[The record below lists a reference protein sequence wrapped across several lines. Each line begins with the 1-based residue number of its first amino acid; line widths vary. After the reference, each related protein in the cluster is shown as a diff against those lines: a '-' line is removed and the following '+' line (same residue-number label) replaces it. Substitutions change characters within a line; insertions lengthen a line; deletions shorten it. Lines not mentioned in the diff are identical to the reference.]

1 MNIKNFHIPI
11 IAISIIIALMSNY
24 GSFISII
31 EPFTFLKIDFNSLER
46 GYINFFTI
54 ESTFNKNN
62 EWWRL
67 ITPMLIHF
75 SFAHLA
81 FNCLWIYVLG
91 SKIELLDGNFVFVNL
106 VIFCS
111 ISSNLTQYFFGGP
124 SLFGG
129 LSGVIYGL
137 LGYCMINEFEN
148 KQDRYGL
155 PPAIYLFMIIWL
167 ILGFL
172 GILTLFGFGNVAN
185 FAHLGGL
192 ISGIIFAMISRI
204 IIKQKN
210 EKS

>member
-1 MNIKNFHIPI
+1 M
-11 IAISIIIALMSNY
+11 
-24 GSFISII
+24 
-31 EPFTFLKIDFNSLER
+31 
-46 GYINFFTI
+46 
-54 ESTFNKNN
+54 ESTYQISN

-75 SFAHLA
+75 SFAHLI

-91 SKIELLDGNFVFVNL
+91 SKIELLDGHFVFANL

-111 ISSNLTQYFFGGP
+111 ICSNLTQYFFGGP

-137 LGYCMINEFEN
+137 LGYCMIIEFEN
-148 KQDRYGL
+148 RQDRYGL
-155 PPAIYLFMIIWL
+155 PPALYLFMIVWL

-204 IIKQKN
+204 IIKQ
-210 EKS
+210 